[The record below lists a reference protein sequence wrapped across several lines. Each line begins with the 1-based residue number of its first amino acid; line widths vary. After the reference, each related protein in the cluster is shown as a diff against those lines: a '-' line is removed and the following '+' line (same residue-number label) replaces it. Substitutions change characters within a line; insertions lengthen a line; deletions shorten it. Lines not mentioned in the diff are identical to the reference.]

1 MGTITILAMETNQQ
15 EAQGKASSQQPALA
29 GPASVERFSSTLI
42 FPLTPRPYNSFTGSQ
57 PFPLDIPDHNG
68 RISTNRT

>member
-29 GPASVERFSSTLI
+29 GPASVERFCSTLI
-42 FPLTPRPYNSFTGSQ
+42 FPLTP
-57 PFPLDIPDHNG
+57 
-68 RISTNRT
+68 